1 MPESREA
8 RPLDVS
14 LVIPCYNAGDMLKG
28 NVEALRRILSWSRFS
43 FEIILVDDKSTD
55 NTAEVCKELA
65 GSFEEVRFIA
75 HEVNMGRGQTV
86 TDGIYAAKGRVVGFI
101 DIDLEVPAYNIYPLI
116 IEVLEDKAD
125 IATGHRIY
133 RRKVTPLRVGP
144 RWIASVAYGKLRRF
158 VTSTDIRDSETGIK
172 FFNRE
177 KIIPI
182 LERIEDRH
190 WFWDTEVMVHSCYEG
205 LRIKEIPVLF
215 LKNPSVKSTVKYAS
229 DSWYYFRKLMRFRKV
244 VKKYKRQKKR
254 ADA

>member
-1 MPESREA
+1 MPESHESA
-8 RPLDVS
+8 ALDVS

-28 NVEALRRILSWSRFS
+28 NVESLRQILRWTRFS
-43 FEIILVDDKSTD
+43 FEIILIDDRSTD
-55 NTAEVCKELA
+55 NTPEICRELA
-65 GSFEEVRFIA
+65 RSFEEVRFIA
-75 HEVNMGRGQTV
+75 HDVNMGRGQTV
-86 TDGIYAAKGRVVGFI
+86 TDGVHAAKGKVVGFI

-116 IEVLEDKAD
+116 IEVLEGGAD

-144 RWIASVAYGKLRRF
+144 RWIASIAYAKLRRF
-158 VTSTDIRDSETGIK
+158 VTSTNIRDSETGIK

-190 WFWDTEVMVHSCYEG
+190 WFWDTEVMVRSYYEG

-215 LKNPSVKSTVKYAS
+215 VKNASVKSTVKFAS

-244 VKKYKRQKKR
+244 VKEYKRQKKR